1 MTRNLTSESVSEG
14 HPDKL
19 ADQISDA
26 VLDACL
32 ATDPGSRAG
41 VETLLKSNLV
51 LVAGELTTSAQL
63 DVAEIIHNVIDD
75 VGYTADAHR
84 DSFASRETPSLMP
97 APVAFAHRLTKA
109 TSQARRDGLIEG
121 IRPDAKSMVT
131 VQYDDAGEPTRITDV
146 LMSVQHDADID
157 LEDLRQQMLE
167 KVILPALPDDMTEDL
182 NFIFNPTGSFVL
194 GGAYADAG
202 LTGRKIIVDTYGG
215 IGRHGGG

>member
-84 DSFASRETPSLMP
+84 DSFAC
-97 APVAFAHRLTKA
+97 
-109 TSQARRDGLIEG
+109 
-121 IRPDAKSMVT
+121 
-131 VQYDDAGEPTRITDV
+131 EPGQLQIMT
-146 LMSVQHDADID
+146 
-157 LEDLRQQMLE
+157 
-167 KVILPALPDDMTEDL
+167 ALVKQSPNIAQGVDRSDR
-182 NFIFNPTGSFVL
+182 TGDH
-194 GGAYADAG
+194 A
-202 LTGRKIIVDTYGG
+202 
-215 IGRHGGG
+215 